1 MHDLSDI
8 FSTQTDWLGFDR
20 RVCTGR
26 VNSSIAPRMSYG
38 KGVRENAFL
47 TN

>member
-8 FSTQTDWLGFDR
+8 FATQTDGLGFDR

-47 TN
+47 TH